1 MGLAL
6 SPLSRIFPIWNWR
19 RPQQTLRYDLIE
31 CNAPRAFA
39 FIIMKNRDIPPIASP
54 FGSGTPASQSPFV
67 EVANADAIRIY
78 ERRSA
83 SVGILLRVNIKG
95 MFCAPH
101 LILLFIGFLPF
112 MVILIVHTLVTELER
127 LRGKVPVI
135 TLERA
140 GARFISKSEEK
151 FAPWSDVTH
160 IVERGGDV
168 FILAHPLARN
178 IAREDF
184 NSLEEAREFA
194 QLARELKQS
203 NGAAWRDEWNGRVF
217 GA

>member
-1 MGLAL
+1 M
-6 SPLSRIFPIWNWR
+6 
-19 RPQQTLRYDLIE
+19 E
-31 CNAPRAFA
+31 
-39 FIIMKNRDIPPIASP
+39 NRDSPPIALP
-54 FGSGTPASQSPFV
+54 FGSGTPAPQLPLV
-67 EVANADAIRIY
+67 EVVNADAIRIY
-78 ERRSA
+78 EKRSA

-95 MFCAPH
+95 MFCARH
-101 LILLFIGFLPF
+101 LLLLFIYL
-112 MVILIVHTLVTELER
+112 LLVMPVPVLYSLLSELER

-151 FAPWSDVTH
+151 FAPWNDVTH
-160 IVERGGDV
+160 IIEWGGDV
-168 FILAHPLARN
+168 FIIAHPIARN

-184 NSLEEAREFA
+184 NSLEEAREFVRI
-194 QLARELKQS
+194 ARELKQS